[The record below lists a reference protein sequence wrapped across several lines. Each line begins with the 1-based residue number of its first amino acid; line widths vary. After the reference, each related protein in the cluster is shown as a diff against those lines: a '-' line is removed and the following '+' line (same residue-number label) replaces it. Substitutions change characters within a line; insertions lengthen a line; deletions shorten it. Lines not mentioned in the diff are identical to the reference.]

1 MKENVGVLLPVS
13 SLPSRHGIGDFGKN
27 AYALVNWLAK
37 HHYKYWQILPLNP
50 VGPGNSPYMSTCS
63 EAIETRYISLD
74 MLTKEGLLDNVP
86 DFNKDAAV
94 VDYYQVGEFKNHHL
108 WVAFQNYKKKNQRAF
123 NAFKKKHDW
132 LEPFAV
138 YILFHNRHAQ
148 RPWNEWDEEEIHYF
162 DNNKT
167 YQLSEFD
174 LEQCEYIKFM
184 QFVAYKQWFRLWRYA
199 KKCGITVIADCPFYV
214 GIDSVDCWLYKE
226 QFLFDEKYN
235 PTMVSGV
242 PPDCF
247 SEDGQLWGTPIFN
260 FEKMKE
266 DNYKFLVNRIGRLA
280 TTCDLLRLDHF
291 RAWDTYCVI
300 PAEDVNARRG
310 RWEIGPRYDFF
321 NALFEKYPNI
331 GLIAEDLGDLFQG
344 VHDLRDHYNLPGMF
358 IMEFCIFDV
367 NNHSHDRQIVYTG
380 THDNQTLWGWLLSLP
395 EWNINFL
402 KGKFPGKETM
412 DELYEAV
419 FNYTWNVPSLM
430 TIFPLQD
437 LLKLD
442 DTARLNYPG
451 TVGSPNWEWKLVNMD
466 WMKTI
471 KFGQ

>member
-13 SLPSRHGIGDFGKN
+13 SLPNRHGIGDFGKN
-27 AYALVNWLAK
+27 AYLFINWLAK
-37 HHYKYWQILPLNP
+37 HHYKYWQVLPLNP
-50 VGPGNSPYMSTCS
+50 VGPGYSPYMSTCS

-74 MLTKEGLLDNVP
+74 MLTKEGLLDHIDDYQP
-86 DFNKDAAV
+86 DSNV
-94 VDYYQVGEFKNHHL
+94 VDYYGVGEFKNHHL
-108 WVAFQNYKKKNQRAF
+108 WTAFQNYKKKNQRAF
-123 NAFKKKHDW
+123 TAFKNKHDW

-138 YILFHNRHAQ
+138 YILFHNRHNQ

-162 DNNKT
+162 DNHKT
-167 YQLSEFD
+167 YPLSAFD

-214 GIDSVDCWLYKE
+214 GIDSVDCWMHKE

-247 SEDGQLWGTPIFN
+247 SEDGQLWGTPIFD
-260 FEKMKE
+260 FAKMKE
-266 DNYKFLVNRIGRLA
+266 DNYEFLVNRIGRLA

-300 PAEDVNARRG
+300 PAEDENARRG
-310 RWEIGPRYDFF
+310 KWEIGPRYDFF
-321 NALFEKYPNI
+321 DALFKKYPNI
-331 GLIAEDLGDLFQG
+331 GLIAEDLGDLFPG
-344 VHDLRDHYNLPGMF
+344 VHELRDRYNLPGMF

-380 THDNQTLWGWLLSLP
+380 THDNQTLYGWLLSLP

-402 KGKFPGKETM
+402 KEKFPGKVTM
-412 DELYEAV
+412 EELYKAV
-419 FNYTWNVPSLM
+419 FEYTWNVPSLM

-437 LLKLD
+437 LLMLD
-442 DTARLNYPG
+442 DSARLNYPG
-451 TVGSPNWEWKLVNMD
+451 TVGSPNWEWKLVDMD
-466 WMKTI
+466 WRKAV